1 MMAYETE
8 KITLAYKVENII
20 FKNGTIID
28 ADVKKLMASQNTRYD
43 SKFMLKFDS
52 IEDCNNFRENNTIGF
67 HENFEPKK
75 KSLNGYTDASFS
87 PVNKIGAYANIIFL
101 KGNMVSYST
110 KKINDTKSTQVEI
123 LGGVNC
129 LINMIDM
136 AIRRNVNQVNL
147 YFDCFNIFRA
157 IMTKKG
163 LDKKAINM
171 IRLANKLGIEINL
184 IHTKAHKNDGLNI
197 VMDALAKKAIGI
209 PFKNYSSKEFYIAT
223 KMLKKYGI
231 KMELNLA

>member
-1 MMAYETE
+1 MMAHKSE

-20 FKNGTIID
+20 FKNGTILNE
-28 ADVKKLMASQNTRYD
+28 DVKKLMAIQNTRYD
-43 SKFMLKFDS
+43 SKFMLKFDT
-52 IEDCNNFRENNTIGF
+52 IEECNNFRENNTINF
-67 HENFEPKK
+67 HEKFEPKK

-87 PVNKIGAYANIIFL
+87 PVNKIGAYANIILF
-101 KGNMVSYST
+101 KDNMLTYNT

-136 AIRRNVNQVNL
+136 AIRRNINQVNL

-163 LDKKAINM
+163 LDEKAINM
-171 IRLANKLGIEINL
+171 IRLASKLGIEINL

-197 VMDALAKKAIGI
+197 LMDALAKKAIGI

-223 KMLKKYGI
+223 KMLKKYSI